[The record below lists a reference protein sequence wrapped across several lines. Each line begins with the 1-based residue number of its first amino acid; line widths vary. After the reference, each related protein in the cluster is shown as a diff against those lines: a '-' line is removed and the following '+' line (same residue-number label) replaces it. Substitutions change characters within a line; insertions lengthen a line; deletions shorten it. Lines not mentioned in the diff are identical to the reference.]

1 MANTPTTLLTIDG
14 RIELSQFWPAGESDA
29 DTTKIVVDVAGG
41 GFRIQRPGDTA
52 PRATDIYQRAYLRGP
67 KRGNGF
73 VRMPVAADGKVIV
86 RLQRVDAPEL
96 HVLPA
101 PLRGKSLAGLGWY
114 QAYRQRCA
122 ETAVA
127 RLGKFLSRLAGGKR
141 QLACTFTTQL
151 ADARGPGDAIDKYGR
166 FVGDLLVGPDRINL
180 NLWLLREGWAMLA
193 LYESMRADEID
204 ESLAAW
210 REGAGKGVRPRY
222 RAAFEPFE
230 FITFRRP
237 GSALQDERDDGPF
250 IHPKFFRRYV
260 TWWAYHGAGQM
271 EGAFADYMGKRAEK
285 IYRLSEFR
293 AWLDA
298 GGPKPR
304 TFLLFDPRAD
314 RDKVSWGADEFIF
327 QEAAAELFVDVGGR
341 SVKVNQAR
349 WDG

>member
-29 DTTKIVVDVAGG
+29 DTTKIVVEVAGS
-41 GFRIQRPGDTA
+41 GFRIQRPDDAA
-52 PRATDIYQRAYLRGP
+52 PRATDVYQRAYLRGP

-73 VRMPVAADGKVIV
+73 VRLPVAAGGKVIV

-101 PLRGKSLAGLGWY
+101 QLRGKSLAGLGWY
-114 QAYRQRCA
+114 QAYRQRQA
-122 ETAVA
+122 ETAVS
-127 RLGKFLSRLAGGKR
+127 RLGRFLSKLAGGKR
-141 QLACTFTTQL
+141 QLACTFTTRL

-166 FVGDLLVGPDRINL
+166 FVGDLLVGPERINL

-210 REGAGKGVRPRY
+210 HEGAGKGVRPSY
-222 RAAFEPFE
+222 RSAFEPFE
-230 FITFRRP
+230 FVTFRRP
-237 GSALQDERDDGPF
+237 GSVLQDDRDNGAF
-250 IHPKFFRRYV
+250 IHPKFFRRYI

-271 EGAFADYMGKRAEK
+271 EGSFADYLGKRAEK

-314 RDKVSWGADEFIF
+314 RERVSWGADEFIF
-327 QEAAAELFVDVGGR
+327 QEAAAELYIDVGRR
-341 SVKVNQAR
+341 SVKVSKAR